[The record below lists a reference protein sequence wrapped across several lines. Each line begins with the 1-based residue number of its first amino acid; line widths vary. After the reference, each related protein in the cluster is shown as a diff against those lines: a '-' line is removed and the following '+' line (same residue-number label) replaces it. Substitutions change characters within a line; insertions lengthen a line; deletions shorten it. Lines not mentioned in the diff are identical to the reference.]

1 LNNFISAQNNYT
13 VFLKK
18 HKNGVDLFNG
28 KILVT
33 TVYKADDR
41 DRAPD
46 LQLQTLHS
54 RRTSMLHLVKVTI
67 VSLFIYLFIYCLF
80 VLLARPPSWCHRR
93 AHVLLMLLNFFSNV
107 VPLIRQLVEGSQRGL
122 LR

>member
-1 LNNFISAQNNYT
+1 MNNFISAQNNYT

-54 RRTSMLHLVKVTI
+54 RRTSMSHLVKVTI
-67 VSLFIYLFIYCLF
+67 VSLFSLFIYLLF
-80 VLLARPPSWCHRR
+80 VCFVSPP
-93 AHVLLMLLNFFSNV
+93 AIVM
-107 VPLIRQLVEGSQRGL
+107 PPAGSCFAYVT
-122 LR
+122 

>member
-1 LNNFISAQNNYT
+1 

-54 RRTSMLHLVKVTI
+54 RRTSMSHLVKVTI

-80 VLLARPPSWCHRR
+80 VLLARPPS
-93 AHVLLMLLNFFSNV
+93 
-107 VPLIRQLVEGSQRGL
+107 
-122 LR
+122 